1 MTTPSFAQ
9 VATELGFLHILHG
22 QVKEARLWYQQAM
35 KLEESSVTALTGPV
49 GPQGRTVGVTFDQDT
64 STEVGNTRVPA
75 SGL

>member
-49 GPQGRTVGVTFDQDT
+49 GPQGRTDGGD
-64 STEVGNTRVPA
+64 
-75 SGL
+75 L